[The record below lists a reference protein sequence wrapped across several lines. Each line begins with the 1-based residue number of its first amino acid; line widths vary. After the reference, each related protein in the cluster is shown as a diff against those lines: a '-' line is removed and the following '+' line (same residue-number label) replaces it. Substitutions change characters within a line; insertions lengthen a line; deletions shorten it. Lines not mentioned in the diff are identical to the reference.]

1 VDSLEGVY
9 WSDQGDGLQ
18 RRTFT
23 VVPGDGVGPEVVG
36 TALPVLDAAARG
48 AGAEISWQT
57 RDWGADHYL
66 RTGAAMPADGVD
78 QVRAGDGVLFGAV
91 GRPDVPDHE
100 LIWGLILKLRQGL
113 DLAVNVRPA
122 RSLPGLSALP
132 SNELS
137 RAPREVDLV
146 VIRENTEGEYA
157 GVGGRVRRGTPE
169 ELGLEVAVHSAAV
182 IERVS
187 RFAFDTARGRRGRVA
202 LVTKSNVMRYGYTLW
217 DEVAGRVAEEYPDV
231 AYEKVLVDAMATRL
245 VQRPDSLDVLLC
257 GNLFGDVLSDLTAG
271 LVGGLGVT
279 PSANLPIGAGP
290 GLFEAVHG
298 SAPDIAGQGVANP
311 IATLLSGAM
320 LLDHAG
326 LGEAGRSVRDAVAA
340 AVADPEN
347 RTRDLGGS
355 ASTQQLAD
363 AVLARLRRVQDQ
375 GPGEGLAQAQSAQS
389 AQSEQSAQSMEVDR

>member
-1 VDSLEGVY
+1 MDSLEGVY

-36 TALPVLDAAARG
+36 AALPVLDAAARG
-48 AGAEISWQT
+48 AGADLTWQT

-78 QVRAGDGVLFGAV
+78 QARAGDGVLFGAV

-132 SNELS
+132 ALPESPAAES
-137 RAPREVDLV
+137 TGERREVDLV

-169 ELGLEVAVHSAAV
+169 ELGLEVAVHSATV

-187 RFAFDTARGRRGRVA
+187 RFAFETARGRRGRVA

-217 DEVAGRVAEEYPDV
+217 DEVAGRVAEEYSDV
-231 AYEKVLVDAMATRL
+231 AYEQVLVDAMATRL

-311 IATLLSGAM
+311 VATLLSGAM

-326 LGEAGRSVRDAVAA
+326 LGEAGSAVRDAVAA
-340 AVADPEN
+340 AVADPAH

-363 AVLARLRRVQDQ
+363 AVLAQLPQVPDRV
-375 GPGEGLAQAQSAQS
+375 PREGLVTS
-389 AQSEQSAQSMEVDR
+389 QSAQSMEVDR

>member
-1 VDSLEGVY
+1 M
-9 WSDQGDGLQ
+9 Q

-36 TALPVLDAAARG
+36 AALPVLDAAARG
-48 AGAEISWQT
+48 AGADLTWQT

-122 RSLPGLSALP
+122 RSLSGLSVLP
-132 SNELS
+132 VP
-137 RAPREVDLV
+137 APPAAESTGERREVDLV

-169 ELGLEVAVHSAAV
+169 ELGLEVAVHSATV
-182 IERVS
+182 IERVA
-187 RFAFDTARGRRGRVA
+187 RFAFETARGRRGRVA

-217 DEVAGRVAEEYPDV
+217 DEVTGRVAEEYSDV

-311 IATLLSGAM
+311 VATLLSGAM

-326 LGEAGRSVRDAVAA
+326 LGEAGRAVRDAVAA
-340 AVADPEN
+340 AVADPAH
-347 RTRDLGGS
+347 RTRDLGGT

-363 AVLARLRRVQDQ
+363 AVLTQLPQVPDRAPR
-375 GPGEGLAQAQSAQS
+375 EGLVTS
-389 AQSEQSAQSMEVDR
+389 QSAQSMEVDR

>member
-36 TALPVLDAAARG
+36 AALPVLDEAARG
-48 AGAEISWQT
+48 AGAEIAWET

-132 SNELS
+132 ADDAGE
-137 RAPREVDLV
+137 RREVDLV

-157 GVGGRVRRGTPE
+157 GVGGRVRPGTPGE
-169 ELGLEVAVHSAAV
+169 IGLEVAVHSAAV

-187 RFAFDTARGRRGRVA
+187 RFAFETARGRRGRVA

-298 SAPDIAGQGVANP
+298 SAPDIAGRGVANP
-311 IATLLSGAM
+311 VATLLSGAM

-326 LGEAGRSVRDAVAA
+326 IGVAGRAVRDAVAV
-340 AVADPEN
+340 AVADPAN

-363 AVLARLRRVQDQ
+363 AVLAQVSRVPDAVAR
-375 GPGEGLAQAQSAQS
+375 EGLVPSGTA
-389 AQSEQSAQSMEVDR
+389 QSAQSMEVDR

>member
-1 VDSLEGVY
+1 M
-9 WSDQGDGLQ
+9 Q

-36 TALPVLDAAARG
+36 AALPVLDAAARG
-48 AGAEISWQT
+48 AGAEITWQT

-78 QVRAGDGVLFGAV
+78 QVRTGDGVLFGAV

-132 SNELS
+132 AIESSGE
-137 RAPREVDLV
+137 RREVDLV
-146 VIRENTEGEYA
+146 VVRENTEGEYA

-187 RFAFDTARGRRGRVA
+187 RFAFETARGRRGRVA

-298 SAPDIAGQGVANP
+298 SA
-311 IATLLSGAM
+311 
-320 LLDHAG
+320 
-326 LGEAGRSVRDAVAA
+326 
-340 AVADPEN
+340 
-347 RTRDLGGS
+347 
-355 ASTQQLAD
+355 
-363 AVLARLRRVQDQ
+363 
-375 GPGEGLAQAQSAQS
+375 
-389 AQSEQSAQSMEVDR
+389 

>member
-36 TALPVLDAAARG
+36 AALPVLDAAARG
-48 AGAEISWQT
+48 ADAEITWQT

-66 RTGAAMPADGVD
+66 RSGAAMPADGVD

-132 SNELS
+132 VEASTGE
-137 RAPREVDLV
+137 RREVDLV

-187 RFAFDTARGRRGRVA
+187 RFAFETARGRRGRVA

-217 DEVAGRVAEEYPDV
+217 DEVARRVAQEYPDV
-231 AYEKVLVDAMATRL
+231 AYEQVLVDAMATRL
-245 VQRPDSLDVLLC
+245 VQHPDSLDVLLC

-298 SAPDIAGQGVANP
+298 SAPDIAGQGAANP

-326 LGEAGRSVRDAVAA
+326 LGQAGHAVRDAVAA
-340 AVADPEN
+340 AVADPAN

-363 AVLARLRRVQDQ
+363 AVLAQLPHVQHRA
-375 GPGEGLAQAQSAQS
+375 PHEGLVAAQSAESAQSAQS
-389 AQSEQSAQSMEVDR
+389 AQSLEVDR

>member
-36 TALPVLDAAARG
+36 AALPVLDAAARG
-48 AGAEISWQT
+48 AGAEITWQT

-78 QVRAGDGVLFGAV
+78 QVRGGDGVLFGAV

-122 RSLPGLSALP
+122 RSLPGVSALP
-132 SNELS
+132 ANES
-137 RAPREVDLV
+137 SGARREVDLV

-187 RFAFDTARGRRGRVA
+187 RFAFETARSRRGRVA
-202 LVTKSNVMRYGYTLW
+202 LVTKSNVMRFGYTLW

-231 AYEKVLVDAMATRL
+231 VYEKVLVDAMATRL

-311 IATLLSGAM
+311 VATLLSGAM

-326 LGEAGRSVRDAVAA
+326 IGEAGRRVRDAVAA
-340 AVADPEN
+340 AVADPAN

-363 AVLARLRRVQDQ
+363 AVLTQLRRVQDQ
-375 GPGEGLAQAQSAQS
+375 GPHEGLVEAQSAQTGH
-389 AQSEQSAQSMEVDR
+389 SMEVDR

>member
-132 SNELS
+132 SNGSS
-137 RAPREVDLV
+137 REPREVDLV

-187 RFAFDTARGRRGRVA
+187 RFAFETARGRRGRVA

-363 AVLARLRRVQDQ
+363 AVLARLSRVQ
-375 GPGEGLAQAQSAQS
+375 GPGEGLVQTQSAQS
-389 AQSEQSAQSMEVDR
+389 AQSAQSMEVDR

>member
-1 VDSLEGVY
+1 MDSLEGVY

-36 TALPVLDAAARG
+36 AALPVLDAAARG
-48 AGAEISWQT
+48 AGADLTWQT

-122 RSLPGLSALP
+122 RSLPGLSVLP
-132 SNELS
+132 VLPEPSGLPVAES
-137 RAPREVDLV
+137 TGERREVDLV

-169 ELGLEVAVHSAAV
+169 ELGLEVAVHSATV

-187 RFAFDTARGRRGRVA
+187 RFAFETARARRGRVA

-217 DEVAGRVAEEYPDV
+217 DEVAGRVAEEYDDV

-311 IATLLSGAM
+311 VATLLSGAM

-326 LGEAGRSVRDAVAA
+326 LGEAGSAVRDAVAA
-340 AVADPEN
+340 TVADPAN

-363 AVLARLRRVQDQ
+363 AVLAQLPQVPDRAPR
-375 GPGEGLAQAQSAQS
+375 EGLVTS
-389 AQSEQSAQSMEVDR
+389 QSAQSMEVDR